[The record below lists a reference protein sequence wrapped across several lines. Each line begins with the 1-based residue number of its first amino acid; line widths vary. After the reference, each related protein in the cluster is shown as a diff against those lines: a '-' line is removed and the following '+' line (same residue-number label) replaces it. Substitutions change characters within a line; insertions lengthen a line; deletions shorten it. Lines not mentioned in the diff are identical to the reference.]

1 MLCLTEHDAR
11 REGLTGSFAMIRLL
25 DQSVVVS
32 LPEVVACGVEQF
44 PVEVL
49 AHEIGHHVLAPAT
62 LTDHGR
68 MIARMRWALP
78 TVEHHAPMVAN
89 LYTDILINDRL
100 QRSAGLQLAEV
111 YRRLGAREGSGGAVW
126 AVYTRI
132 YEILW
137 SLPRGSLG
145 GGATDDRLEGDAL
158 LGTRLVRS
166 YARDWLDGSG
176 RFAALLLPHLLED
189 QKSAKLIEKLLD
201 TRDAGVGGDPAGLV
215 DESSEERAGAVH
227 PAQDP
232 ALSGVDD
239 GDDDGEETRAQPK
252 DVATTTG
259 GRGQAR
265 EPFQFGELL
274 RAAGVVVS
282 DHEAAVKYYR
292 ERAAPFLIPFPTRRS
307 PQSTDPLPE

>member
-1 MLCLTEHDAR
+1 M
-11 REGLTGSFAMIRLL
+11 
-25 DQSVVVS
+25 S

-44 PVEVL
+44 PLEVL

-100 QRSAGLQLAEV
+100 QRSAGLRLAEV
-111 YRRLGAREGSGGAVW
+111 YRTLGAREGGGGVVW
-126 AVYTRI
+126 ALYTRI

-145 GGATDDRLEGDAL
+145 GGRTDDRLEGDAW

-189 QKSAKLIEKLLD
+189 EKSAKLIEKCRYPRRWRR
-201 TRDAGVGGDPAGLV
+201 RDPGLV
-215 DESSEERAGAVH
+215 DEDTGERDGAVP

-232 ALSGVDD
+232 ALTGI
-239 GDDDGEETRAQPK
+239 DDDEGDQKARNRRRSPRGGARAGASRFNS
-252 DVATTTG
+252 VSYC
-259 GRGQAR
+259 AR
-265 EPFQFGELL
+265 Q
-274 RAAGVVVS
+274 GVIIS
-282 DHEAAVKYYR
+282 DHDAADHR
-292 ERAAPFLIPFPTRRS
+292 ERAAPYLIPSHAALTEHRITSGRARAVGRGVRS
-307 PQSTDPLPE
+307 MGRLAAVGV